1 MSRMQAEKIP
11 LRGQII
17 YAAGT
22 MGWSIVV
29 NLLAGIIIY
38 FYQPVGDPQLNN
50 LIPKITILGFINAL
64 TLVVLSARFID
75 AVIDPFIAHIS
86 DKSDNKRG
94 RRIPFMMYSL
104 LPILVTGILLYM
116 PINRTESFNN
126 IWWLAGIQ
134 IAFNIAI
141 SFYVIPYNALLP
153 ELGYNSEIKLRISTF
168 QSIAYTFGLVVA
180 SASNALL
187 NFYQAA
193 FHIEDKF
200 RAFQYAIW
208 TIFII
213 GWIFLLLPVF
223 LNEKKYIIPNRVTKS
238 IQENFK
244 TVLRNKNVLLYLIA
258 DFTYFISLTII
269 GTGALYYIKALLHL
283 EEKHGTGMV
292 ATAVGLAM
300 LWSPI
305 VYYLAKRYSKKMMIL
320 VSLILLSGVFST
332 VRYMGHFGV
341 GNLTEAYL
349 FAAILSIPFSVL
361 GILPPVILAE
371 LTHADA
377 RETHENREAT
387 FFAIRSLFIQLGQ
400 TMGIVIFTILIGL
413 DKTNGLGEYLAR
425 VFDTVPFEEL
435 GIRLSGV
442 FGFVL
447 CFIAAI
453 IFAFFDE
460 KKLIAGI
467 KAGDDEEMKKML
479 PPEDEEN
486 EK

>member
-1 MSRMQAEKIP
+1 MQAEKIP
-11 LRGQII
+11 LRGQLI

-38 FYQPVGDPQLNN
+38 FYQPVGDPELNN

-64 TLVVLSARFID
+64 TLVVLSARLID
-75 AVIDPFIAHIS
+75 ALIDPFIAHQS
-86 DKSDNKRG
+86 DKSENKRG
-94 RRIPFMMYSL
+94 RRIPFMAFAL
-104 LPILVTGILLYM
+104 LPILITGILLYM
-116 PINRTESFNN
+116 PLNRTESFDN

-168 QSIAYTFGLVVA
+168 QSIAYTLGLVVA

-187 NFYQAA
+187 NFYQDF
-193 FHIEDKF
+193 FHMDDKF
-200 RAFQYAIW
+200 RAFQFAIW
-208 TIFII
+208 TIFLI
-213 GWIFLLLPVF
+213 GWLFLLLPVF
-223 LNEKKYIIPNRVTKS
+223 INEKKYIIPNRVTKS

-244 TVLRNKNVLLYLIA
+244 TVLGNKNVLLYLIA

-300 LWSPI
+300 LWSPL

-320 VSLILLSGVFST
+320 VSLILLSAVFST
-332 VRYMGHFGV
+332 VRYLGHFGMD
-341 GNLTEAYL
+341 NITEAYF

-377 RETHENREAT
+377 RETKENREAT

-400 TMGIVIFTILIGL
+400 TMGIVIFTILIGM
-413 DKTNGLGEYLAR
+413 DESKGLGKYLAG
-425 VFDTVPFEEL
+425 VFEKIPFEEL

-447 CFIAAI
+447 CFIAAM

-460 KKLIAGI
+460 KKLNAGI
-467 KAGDDEEMKKML
+467 EKEKMK
-479 PPEDEEN
+479 N
-486 EK
+486 EGMKE